1 MSIMMKRNSIRQYT
15 NDLIS
20 DEDITKLLRS
30 AMQAPS
36 ACNQQPWEF
45 VVVKNRKTLENLSLV
60 SKGAWMLSRAPLCIT
75 VIIKN
80 EGKAPQMAQ
89 QDCAAATEN
98 ILLEAVNLDLGAVWI
113 GVYPIEDRYN
123 KVNEI
128 LNIQEGNAF
137 CNIAIGHPKS
147 DSEVSV
153 RFDKS
158 RIHYESVK

>member
-1 MSIMMKRNSIRQYT
+1 MSLVMKRKSIRQYT
-15 NDLIS
+15 NDLVS
-20 DEDITKLLRS
+20 DEHITKLLTS

-45 VVVKNRKTLENLSLV
+45 VVVKNRESLDKLSLV
-60 SKGAWMLSRAPLCIT
+60 SNGAWMLSEAPLCIT
-75 VIIKN
+75 VIIKE

-98 ILLEAVNLDLGAVWI
+98 ILLEAVNLGLGAVWI
-113 GVYPIEDRYN
+113 GVYPIVERYT

-128 LNIQEGNAF
+128 LNIQDGNAF

-147 DSEVSV
+147 DSEVMV
-153 RFDKS
+153 RYDKS
-158 RIHYESVK
+158 RVHYESVE